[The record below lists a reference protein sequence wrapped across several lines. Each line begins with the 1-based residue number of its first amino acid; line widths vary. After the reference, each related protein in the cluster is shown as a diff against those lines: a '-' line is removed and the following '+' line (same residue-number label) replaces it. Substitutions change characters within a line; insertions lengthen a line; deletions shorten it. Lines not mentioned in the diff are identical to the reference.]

1 MIFLE
6 AQKLA
11 ITRLLAGVLEKL
23 SVASFVVGMFQGNMS
38 GYTAGFICLLGSGF
52 LICLLELKA

>member
-6 AQKLA
+6 TQKLA

-38 GYTAGFICLLGSGF
+38 GYTAGFICLLV
-52 LICLLELKA
+52 